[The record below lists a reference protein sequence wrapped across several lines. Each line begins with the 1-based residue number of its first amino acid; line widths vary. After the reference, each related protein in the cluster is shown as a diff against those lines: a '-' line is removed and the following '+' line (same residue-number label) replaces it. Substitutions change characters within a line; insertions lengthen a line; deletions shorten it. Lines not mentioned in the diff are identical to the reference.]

1 MTLPTSSRP
10 GSQRPAAPGA
20 DGRRGGRLPVSTVLA
35 RVEDLI
41 GSFAL
46 LVMVLLP
53 LAEIVSRRAFS
64 RGIPGSGPIVQHLT
78 LWVGFLGAAIAAR
91 DGKLLALATGT
102 FIPAGIW
109 RRAADIFAAAF
120 GACAAVI
127 LAVGGWQMTMI
138 EREAGTNIGAG
149 IQAWVAQLVL
159 PIAFALI
166 AVRLV
171 WRPGFN
177 SLNPATH
184 IDTHEP
190 EADARR
196 TRSRYVK
203 SVWADRSLASIGILV
218 GILLI
223 RVPALIEGQSLVPIW
238 IAIVAAAVAG
248 TPLFAILGGT
258 AALLF
263 MRDGVTPATVLIET
277 YSLSVSPTLPA
288 IPLFTLAGFLL
299 AEGRASERLLRVF
312 RAWFGWIPGGTAVV
326 CAVLCSFF
334 TIFTGG
340 SGVTI
345 LALGGVLFPALL
357 KDGYREK
364 FALGLLTASGSLGLL
379 LPPALPLILYAVVA
393 QIPIED
399 IFIGGILPG
408 ILLTT
413 MVAGWGVRE
422 GIQSGA
428 GRYQFRASEA
438 LQSLWAAK
446 WELAI
451 PVLVLVAMFSGLAT
465 AVEAAALTA
474 LYALIVQ
481 AFIHRDLSLRRDLPR
496 AFTECVTVIGG
507 VLIILGVAQ
516 GFTSYLVNA
525 QVPAALVEWV
535 RGHITS
541 RLTFLLVLN
550 LFLIGVGWLMEI
562 FAAIVVVVPLIVP
575 LGAAFGIHPVHLGII
590 FIANLELGFLTP
602 LVGLNIFLASYRFK
616 RPVLEVCVAAL
627 PMMAILGLGV
637 LVITYIPWLT
647 TGLLAMLGR

>member
-1 MTLPTSSRP
+1 
-10 GSQRPAAPGA
+10 
-20 DGRRGGRLPVSTVLA
+20 VLA
-35 RVEDLI
+35 RAEDAI
-41 GSFAL
+41 ASFAL
-46 LVMVLLP
+46 LVMVVLP
-53 LAEIVSRRAFS
+53 LAEIVTRRAFS

-102 FIPAGIW
+102 FIPQGIW
-109 RRAADIFAAAF
+109 RRTADIFAAAF

-127 LAVGGWQMTMI
+127 LAWGGWQMAMI
-138 EREAGTNIGAG
+138 EREAGTNIGAD

-159 PIAFALI
+159 PISFALI
-166 AVRLV
+166 AARVV

-177 SLNPATH
+177 ALNPAN
-184 IDTHEP
+184 D
-190 EADARR
+190 DARLKPS
-196 TRSRYVK
+196 RSR
-203 SVWADRSLASIGILV
+203 WIDRALASLGIVAGIVLV
-218 GILLI
+218 
-223 RVPALIEGQSLVPIW
+223 RTPTLIEGHTLVPVW
-238 IAIVAAAVAG
+238 IVVVAAAVAG
-248 TPLFAILGGT
+248 TPLFAILGGA

-263 MRDGVTPATVLIET
+263 MHDGVTPATILVET

-299 AEGRASERLLRVF
+299 AEGRSSERLLRVF
-312 RAWFGWIPGGTAVV
+312 RAYFGWIPGGTAVV

-334 TIFTGG
+334 TVFTGG

-357 KDGYREK
+357 RDGYREK

-408 ILLTT
+408 ILLTS
-413 MVAGWGVRE
+413 MVAAWGVRE

-428 GRYQFRASEA
+428 GRYPFRVREA
-438 LQSLWAAK
+438 VAAFWEAK

-481 AFIHRDLSLRRDLPR
+481 AVIHRDLSLTRDLPR

-516 GFTSYLVNA
+516 GFTSYLVGA
-525 QVPAALVEWV
+525 QVPAKLVEWV

-541 RLTFLLVLN
+541 RLVFLFVLN
-550 LFLIGVGWLMEI
+550 LFLLAVGWLMEI

-575 LGAAFGIHPVHLGII
+575 LGVAFDIHPVHLGII

-627 PMMAILGLGV
+627 PMMAILGIGV
-637 LVITYIPWLT
+637 LVITYVPWLT
-647 TGLLAMLGR
+647 TGLLAILGRR

>member
-1 MTLPTSSRP
+1 VKGSR
-10 GSQRPAAPGA
+10 S
-20 DGRRGGRLPVSTVLA
+20 
-35 RVEDLI
+35 
-41 GSFAL
+41 
-46 LVMVLLP
+46 
-53 LAEIVSRRAFS
+53 
-64 RGIPGSGPIVQHLT
+64 
-78 LWVGFLGAAIAAR
+78 
-91 DGKLLALATGT
+91 
-102 FIPAGIW
+102 
-109 RRAADIFAAAF
+109 
-120 GACAAVI
+120 
-127 LAVGGWQMTMI
+127 
-138 EREAGTNIGAG
+138 
-149 IQAWVAQLVL
+149 
-159 PIAFALI
+159 
-166 AVRLV
+166 
-171 WRPGFN
+171 
-177 SLNPATH
+177 
-184 IDTHEP
+184 
-190 EADARR
+190 DARR
-196 TRSRYVK
+196 SASRSGER
-203 SVWADRSLASIGILV
+203 SPWIDRGLASLGILAAV
-218 GILLI
+218 ALI
-223 RVPALIEGQSLVPIW
+223 RIPSLIEGHSLWPIW
-238 IAIVAAAVAG
+238 VLIVAAAIAG
-248 TPLFAILGGT
+248 TPLFAILGGA

-299 AEGRASERLLRVF
+299 AEGHASERLLRVF

-334 TIFTGG
+334 TVFTGG

-408 ILLTT
+408 ILLTS
-413 MVAGWGVRE
+413 MVAAWGVRE

-428 GRYQFRASEA
+428 GRYPFRAGEA
-438 LQSLWAAK
+438 GASLWAAK

-465 AVEAAALTA
+465 AVESAALTA

-481 AFIHRDLSLRRDLPR
+481 AAIHRDLSLRSDLPR

-516 GFTSYLVNA
+516 GFTSYLVGA
-525 QVPAALVEWV
+525 QVPAMLVEWV
-535 RGHITS
+535 RGHIVS

-550 LFLIGVGWLMEI
+550 LFLLAVGWLMEI

-616 RPVLEVCVAAL
+616 RPVLEVCAAAL
-627 PMMAILGLGV
+627 PMMAILGAGV

>member
-1 MTLPTSSRP
+1 
-10 GSQRPAAPGA
+10 
-20 DGRRGGRLPVSTVLA
+20 
-35 RVEDLI
+35 
-41 GSFAL
+41 
-46 LVMVLLP
+46 MVVLP
-53 LAEIVSRRAFS
+53 LAEIVSRRVFA

-102 FIPAGIW
+102 FIPRGTPRRTADLLAAG
-109 RRAADIFAAAF
+109 F
-120 GACAAVI
+120 GAMAASL
-127 LAVGGWQMTMI
+127 LAWGGWQMTMI

-149 IQAWVAQLVL
+149 IQAWVAQIVL
-159 PIAFALI
+159 PITFALI
-166 AVRLV
+166 AIRLV

-177 SLNPATH
+177 SLSPATH
-184 IDTHEP
+184 VDTHEP
-190 EADARR
+190 EATEARLNGSRSDDSGARVKGSRSDARR
-196 TRSRYVK
+196 SASRSGER
-203 SVWADRSLASIGILV
+203 SPWIDRGLASLGILAAV
-218 GILLI
+218 ALI
-223 RVPALIEGQSLVPIW
+223 RIPSLIEGHSLWPIW
-238 IAIVAAAVAG
+238 VLIVAAAIAG
-248 TPLFAILGGT
+248 TPLFAILGGA

-299 AEGRASERLLRVF
+299 AEGHASERLLRVF

-334 TIFTGG
+334 TVFTGG

-408 ILLTT
+408 ILLTS
-413 MVAGWGVRE
+413 MVAAWGVRE

-428 GRYQFRASEA
+428 GRYPFRAGEA
-438 LQSLWAAK
+438 GASLWAAK

-465 AVEAAALTA
+465 AVESAALTA

-481 AFIHRDLSLRRDLPR
+481 AAIHRDLSLRSDLPR

-516 GFTSYLVNA
+516 GFTSYLVGA
-525 QVPAALVEWV
+525 QVPAMLVEWV
-535 RGHITS
+535 RGHIVS

-550 LFLIGVGWLMEI
+550 LFLLAVGWLMEI

-616 RPVLEVCVAAL
+616 RPVLEVCAAAL
-627 PMMAILGLGV
+627 PMMAILGAGV